1 MRAPTLSVQPVANSP
16 VGDGVVGSNVVYVA
30 VGCVL
35 PGLEGRIL
43 RGQLEAASQHVDLR
57 QLDRGELGLKL
68 ELG

>member
-1 MRAPTLSVQPVANSP
+1 M
-16 VGDGVVGSNVVYVA
+16 VGSDVVCVA

-43 RGQLEAASQHVDLR
+43 RGQLETASQHVDLR

-68 ELG
+68 EPSGLGSRVLGLGLGSGSGL

>member
-1 MRAPTLSVQPVANSP
+1 M
-16 VGDGVVGSNVVYVA
+16 VGSDVVWVA

-43 RGQLEAASQHVDLR
+43 RGQLETASQHVDLR
-57 QLDRGELGLKL
+57 QLDRGELGL

>member
-1 MRAPTLSVQPVANSP
+1 M
-16 VGDGVVGSNVVYVA
+16 VGSDVVCVA

-43 RGQLEAASQHVDLR
+43 RGQLETASQHVDLR

-68 ELG
+68 ELGSAVA